1 MYPHMFQYV
10 KLSFFMTCFLRLNYL
25 KYYFITLKVALRIA
39 DRVSLGLIQSVNFG
53 PVITVKTGASYTM
66 RISLKRAKFHFLSLM
81 LGIDIIYLNPC
92 RAKMEFILMIFTMGV
107 FYLWSS
113 KLPHAVFIYF
123 KALHFQFWINDKSLV
138 KSFDSRSSKVS
149 NMNTLIES

>member
-1 MYPHMFQYV
+1 MFQYV

-81 LGIDIIYLNPC
+81 LRIDIIYWNPC
-92 RAKMEFILMIFTMGV
+92 RAKTEFILMIFTMGV
-107 FYLWSS
+107 FHL
-113 KLPHAVFIYF
+113 
-123 KALHFQFWINDKSLV
+123 
-138 KSFDSRSSKVS
+138 
-149 NMNTLIES
+149 

>member
-53 PVITVKTGASYTM
+53 PVITVKTGAYTM

-92 RAKMEFILMIFTMGV
+92 RARMEFILMIFTMGV